1 MVIWTTQKNDVNE
14 TSRQLMVCG
23 SSSHALLYLGVQYL
37 LYLAV
42 KQKQLLLERT
52 TYMLEYGL
60 HCFSDL
66 CIIKK
71 KYINY

>member
-1 MVIWTTQKNDVNE
+1 
-14 TSRQLMVCG
+14 MVCG
-23 SSSHALLYLGVQYL
+23 SSSHALLYLAVQ
-37 LYLAV
+37 
-42 KQKQLLLERT
+42 QKQLLLEGT

>member
-1 MVIWTTQKNDVNE
+1 
-14 TSRQLMVCG
+14 MVCG
-23 SSSHALLYLGVQYL
+23 SSSHALLYLAVQ
-37 LYLAV
+37 
-42 KQKQLLLERT
+42 QKQLLLEGT

-71 KYINY
+71 KIHKLLKASMKSVSEKLKNFLL